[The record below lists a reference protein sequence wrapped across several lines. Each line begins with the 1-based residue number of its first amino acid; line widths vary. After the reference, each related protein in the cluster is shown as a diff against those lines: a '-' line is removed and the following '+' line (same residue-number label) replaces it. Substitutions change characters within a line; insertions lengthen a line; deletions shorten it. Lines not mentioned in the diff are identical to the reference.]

1 MTAAQFQTGSQSND
15 AAKAAQAALG
25 PDTAAKSMAG
35 KVCLITGAT
44 GGIGLITAQVLAAQG
59 ARLVLVSR
67 SVQKCEATVAQIKA
81 STGNDQI
88 SFIAGDLSLMAQVR
102 QVAEQFLA
110 QNDRLDVLINNAGAV
125 FSSRQVTAEG
135 YEMTMALNH
144 LNYFYLTQL
153 LQDVLLA
160 SAPARIVNVSSD
172 AHKGGSIK
180 FDDLM
185 SEKKYSAF
193 GVYSMSKL
201 ANVMFTYE
209 LARRLEDSGV
219 TANALHPGFVASNF
233 GRSNG
238 GIWGAIMPLGPEVCH
253 HPRER
258 RGDDHLPGG
267 FARRRRCDRQ
277 VLRQAAA
284 GQVVGRILRPG
295 RPTPPLGHE
304 RPVGPAGCEDMRTN
318 VPGTGERKRSHDV
331 PGTLL
336 HPSYAVLHRAI
347 RRQADIA

>member
-1 MTAAQFQTGSQSND
+1 
-15 AAKAAQAALG
+15 
-25 PDTAAKSMAG
+25 MAG

-67 SVQKCEATVAQIKA
+67 SAQKCAATVAQVKA

-88 SFIAGDLSLMAQVR
+88 TFIAGDLSLMAQVR
-102 QVAEQFLA
+102 RVAEQFLA

-185 SEKKYSAF
+185 SEKKYSSF

-238 GIWGAIMPLGPEVCH
+238 GIWGAIMPLVQMFAITPEKGAETTIYLAGSPAVEGVTGKYFVKQQ
-253 HPRER
+253 PVKSS
-258 RGDDHLPGG
+258 GASYD
-267 FARRRRCDRQ
+267 
-277 VLRQAAA
+277 QAAQRRLWDMSEQLVQ
-284 GQVVGRILRPG
+284 QVVK
-295 RPTPPLGHE
+295 
-304 RPVGPAGCEDMRTN
+304 A
-318 VPGTGERKRSHDV
+318 
-331 PGTLL
+331 
-336 HPSYAVLHRAI
+336 
-347 RRQADIA
+347 

>member
-1 MTAAQFQTGSQSND
+1 MTAAQFQSQAEPKAEG
-15 AAKAAQAALG
+15 AAKTAPAAPA
-25 PDTAAKSMAG
+25 AAKSMAG

-67 SVQKCEATVAQIKA
+67 SAQKCEATAAQIRA

-88 SFIAGDLSLMAQVR
+88 TFIAGDLSLMAQVR
-102 QVAEQFLA
+102 HVAEQFLA

-238 GIWGAIMPLGPEVCH
+238 GIWSAIMPLAQMFAISPEKGAETTIYLASSPEV
-253 HPRER
+253 EAVT
-258 RGDDHLPGG
+258 GKY
-267 FARRRRCDRQ
+267 FVKRQ
-277 VLRQAAA
+277 PVKSSAASYDQAAQRRLWDMSEQLVQ
-284 GQVVGRILRPG
+284 QVVK
-295 RPTPPLGHE
+295 
-304 RPVGPAGCEDMRTN
+304 V
-318 VPGTGERKRSHDV
+318 
-331 PGTLL
+331 
-336 HPSYAVLHRAI
+336 
-347 RRQADIA
+347 

>member
-1 MTAAQFQTGSQSND
+1 MAAAQSQAGSQSNG
-15 AAKAAQAALG
+15 AAKAAQAALNSE
-25 PDTAAKSMAG
+25 TAAKNMAG

-44 GGIGLITAQVLAAQG
+44 GGIGLITAHALAAQG
-59 ARLVLVSR
+59 ARVVLVSR
-67 SVQKCEATVAQIKA
+67 SAQKCEATAAEIKA
-81 STGNDQI
+81 ATGNDQVT
-88 SFIAGDLSLMAQVR
+88 FIAGDLSLMAQVR
-102 QVAEQFLA
+102 RVAEQFLA

-238 GIWGAIMPLGPEVCH
+238 GIWSAIMPLAQMFAISPEKGAETTIYLATSGEVEGVTGKYFVKKQ
-253 HPRER
+253 PVKSS
-258 RGDDHLPGG
+258 GASYD
-267 FARRRRCDRQ
+267 
-277 VLRQAAA
+277 QAAQRRLWDMSEQLVQ
-284 GQVVGRILRPG
+284 QVVK
-295 RPTPPLGHE
+295 
-304 RPVGPAGCEDMRTN
+304 V
-318 VPGTGERKRSHDV
+318 
-331 PGTLL
+331 
-336 HPSYAVLHRAI
+336 
-347 RRQADIA
+347 